1 MGPETAP
8 PPKLP
13 CIDLSSDELIPGT
26 QLWDRTAAEVLH
38 ASAKFGFFEAVYPA
52 IDAFERRVLF
62 AMLAELFALPLETKW
77 RNTHDRP
84 YHGFIGRLP
93 NNPLYESLGV
103 DLADDAEEVDRFTGL
118 MWPQGNP
125 SFSETINTF
134 IKKLMKMERM
144 VIRMILEGLGVG
156 NHFESLNGTLNPLL
170 RVMEYKPPASSPDA
184 VIGLKPHTDMNFI
197 TVLCENSGGLEVLID
212 DGGGS
217 GGAFAPL
224 VATMPGSL
232 FVFIGDAF
240 MAWSNGRLRS
250 VPHQVVLRED
260 KPRLSAG
267 LFMVPEGGW
276 MIEAPEELIGNE
288 NPRRL
293 YRPFEYFDI
302 LSRCY
307 PNPTNMSG
315 QQVFNELL
323 RL

>member
-13 CIDLSSDELIPGT
+13 CIDLSSNKLIPGT
-26 QLWDRTAAEVLH
+26 PLWDRTAAEVLH
-38 ASAKFGFFEAVYPA
+38 ASAEFGFFEAVYPA
-52 IDAFERRVLF
+52 IDASERRVMF
-62 AMLAELFALPLETKW
+62 ARLAELFTLPLETKW

-84 YHGFIGRLP
+84 YHGFIGGLP
-93 NNPLYESLGV
+93 RASVSTSPMML
-103 DLADDAEEVDRFTGL
+103 R
-118 MWPQGNP
+118 
-125 SFSETINTF
+125 
-134 IKKLMKMERM
+134 
-144 VIRMILEGLGVG
+144 
-156 NHFESLNGTLNPLL
+156 
-170 RVMEYKPPASSPDA
+170 RVMEYKPPVPSPDT
-184 VIGLKPHTDMNFI
+184 VISLKPHTDTNFI
-197 TVLCENSGGLEVLID
+197 TVLCENSGGLEVLVD
-212 DGGGS
+212 DNGGS
-217 GGAFAPL
+217 GAFAPL

-240 MAWSNGRLRS
+240 MVAWSNGRLKS
-250 VPHQVVLRED
+250 VPHRVVLRED
-260 KPRLSAG
+260 KPRLSTG

-276 MIEAPEELIGNE
+276 MIEAPEELISDE

-307 PNPTNMSG
+307 LNPMNMSG

>member
-26 QLWDRTAAEVLH
+26 PLWDRTVAEVLR
-38 ASAKFGFFEAVYPA
+38 ASVEFGFFEVVYPA
-52 IDAFERRVLF
+52 IDVSERRVMF
-62 AMLAELFALPLETKW
+62 AKLAELFALPLETKW

-84 YHGFIGRLP
+84 YHGYIGGPP
-93 NNPLYESLGV
+93 NNLLYESLGV
-103 DLADDAEEVDRFTGL
+103 DLADDMEVDRFTGL

-125 SFSETINTF
+125 GF
-134 IKKLMKMERM
+134 
-144 VIRMILEGLGVG
+144 
-156 NHFESLNGTLNPLL
+156 
-170 RVMEYKPPASSPDA
+170 RVMEYKPPEPSPDA
-184 VIGLKPHTDMNFI
+184 VINLKSHTDTNFI
-197 TVLCENSGGLEVLID
+197 TVLCENSGGLEVLVD
-212 DGGGS
+212 DGS
-217 GGAFAPL
+217 GGTFAPL

-250 VPHQVVLRED
+250 VPHRVVLRED
-260 KPRLSAG
+260 KPRLSTG
-267 LFMVPEGGW
+267 LFMLPEGGW
-276 MIEAPEELIGNE
+276 MIEAPEDLIGDE

-302 LSRCY
+302 LTRCY
-307 PNPTNMSG
+307 ANPVKNMSG